1 MLLRWEQKDLSI
13 RSGISLSR
21 IKFLET
27 QPGELP
33 SHQNTIKTIQ
43 KAFEYAGIRF
53 IGGYSRGAV
62 LREYRGEPD
71 ARKSTP
77 AVSAPAPKPVKA
89 RKKVVAR
96 KARSPLPKRLK

>member
-21 IKFLET
+21 IKYLET

-33 SHQNTIKTIQ
+33 SHQSTIKALQ
-43 KAFEYAGIRF
+43 KAFEYAGIKF
-53 IGGYSRGAV
+53 ISGYSRGAV
-62 LREYRGEPD
+62 LRENRGEPD
-71 ARKSTP
+71 ARKYTP
-77 AVSAPAPKPVKA
+77 AVSAPASKAVKT

-96 KARSPLPKRLK
+96 KARQPLSKRLK

>member
-33 SHQNTIKTIQ
+33 SHQSTIKTLQ
-43 KAFEYAGIRF
+43 TAFEYAGVRF
-53 IGGYSRGAV
+53 ISGRSRGAV
-62 LREYRGEPD
+62 LRENRDDPD

-77 AVSAPAPKPVKA
+77 AVSAPAPKPVKT

-96 KARSPLPKRLK
+96 KASQPLAKRLK